1 MIEKLKGGKVE
12 EMIVDALLV
21 CIGRRPLTN
30 NIGCEEVG
38 IAKDAQ
44 VIPLYLYF
52 LEDGHTSCFLESN
65 LMMNCLPIR
74 WPIIKDSGICFIKK
88 TLYWTRSS
96 GPM

>member
-44 VIPLYLYF
+44 VMVTFLYFYF
-52 LEDGHTSCFLESN
+52 LEDSL
-65 LMMNCLPIR
+65 MNCLLVR
-74 WPIIKDSGICFIKK
+74 WSIINDSG
-88 TLYWTRSS
+88 L
-96 GPM
+96 P